1 LAEAV
6 VTHRIRLLTMII
18 RLLLT
23 IIPAERGYKLT
34 EEQAPYSF
42 DMEEL
47 LHDLPTP

>member
-6 VTHRIRLLTMII
+6 VAHRIRLLTMII

-23 IIPAERGYKLT
+23 IIPAERGYKLA